1 MTGGEAEEESV
12 AGDVATALIEQAR
25 AMVPRL
31 KERAAAAEQRRE
43 MADETARELQ
53 AAGFY
58 RILLPKAYGGL
69 EGSFATAM
77 EIAFELAR
85 GCASSAW
92 VYVNNA
98 AHNLTLAAFPAAAQ
112 EAFWGNGQG
121 HRLAATGSSPRWTKC
136 EAAPEGANG
145 PGYLLSGHWEFNSGL
160 NSADAIILSAMVGG
174 RPDQLRFFLVMKD
187 QYRRLDDWDTFGL
200 KATGS
205 TSGIIEQPL
214 FIPEHLSQ
222 PVGPMSRRTA
232 PGEALLA
239 QGAGVAD
246 FAWAKVPFGTWYPLS
261 LVPTMVGAAQG
272 ALDYMRER
280 IPQRT
285 NVLGARPA
293 DMQSVQLRLAEAQMK
308 ITMARYLL
316 LEDSLRD
323 IERFLQRNEQPDLV
337 SRGRWRA
344 NAAQAALLAREAML
358 SLQYKA
364 GAHAIFNDQF
374 LGRQF
379 RDVMAGT
386 PHISMDWDVSGT
398 IYGKALLG
406 IDTSKE
412 PLH

>member
-1 MTGGEAEEESV
+1 MADIEASM
-12 AGDVATALIEQAR
+12 IEQAK
-25 AMVPRL
+25 AMAPRL
-31 KERAAAAEQRRE
+31 RERAAAAEQHRE
-43 MADETARELQ
+43 IPAETARELQ
-53 AAGFY
+53 EAGFY
-58 RILLPKAYGGL
+58 RILLPKRFGGL

-77 EIAFELAR
+77 EIAYELAR

-136 EAAPEGANG
+136 EVAPDGPEGG
-145 PGYLLSGHWEFNSGL
+145 GYLLSGHWEFNSGID
-160 NSADAIILSAMVGG
+160 SADAVILSAMVGG
-174 RPDQLRFFLVMKD
+174 RPDQLRFFLVMKE

-205 TSGIIEQPL
+205 TSGIVEQPL

-222 PVGPMSRRTA
+222 PVGSMSRRSM
-232 PGEALLA
+232 PGEKLLP
-239 QGAGVAD
+239 QGAGACD
-246 FAWAKVPFGTWYPLS
+246 FAWAKVPFGTWYPHS

-293 DMQSVQLRLAEAQMK
+293 DMQSVQLRLADAQMK

-323 IERFLQRNEQPDLV
+323 MEKFLARDEQPDLV

-344 NAAQAALLAREAML
+344 NAAQAALLAREAIT

-364 GAHAIFNDQF
+364 GAHAIFNDQY
-374 LGRQF
+374 LARQF

-398 IYGKALLG
+398 LYGKALLG